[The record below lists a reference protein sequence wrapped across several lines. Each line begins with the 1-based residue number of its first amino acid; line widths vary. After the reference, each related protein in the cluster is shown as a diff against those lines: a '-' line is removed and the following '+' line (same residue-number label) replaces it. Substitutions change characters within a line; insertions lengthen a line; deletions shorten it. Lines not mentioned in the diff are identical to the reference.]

1 MPPPVAGQE
10 GHRPPLQAPGDDG
23 VAGRPKG
30 VSSCTS
36 APPLQVRGSRRTAAA
51 DDGDLRRRFG
61 RPGHASAPTGASWA
75 KRKDSPYGGRWTPSS
90 VTIAVT

>member
-23 VAGRPKG
+23 VAGRPEG
-30 VSSCTS
+30 RLQLHLP
-36 APPLQVRGSRRTAAA
+36 APLQVREVVEPLPPMTAISAAGSVDRSRQCS
-51 DDGDLRRRFG
+51 DGRLVG
-61 RPGHASAPTGASWA
+61 EAQ
-75 KRKDSPYGGRWTPSS
+75 DSSYGGRWTPSS